1 MKITLTQSQFVH
13 EFNKIRPNHF
23 SRQGLECLFD
33 FFEELDYDS
42 ETETEFDP
50 IAICCEWAEY
60 DSIEEFWDEYDKDDY
75 EDIEAIQDMT
85 QVIGLFHGAFI
96 ILQF

>member
-1 MKITLTQSQFVH
+1 MKITLTQSQLVH

-75 EDIEAIQDMT
+75 EDIEAIQEMT
-85 QVIGLFHGAFI
+85 QVIELSHGALLI
-96 ILQF
+96 

>member
-1 MKITLTQSQFVH
+1 MKITLTQSEFVH

-33 FFEELDYDS
+33 FFEELDEGS

-50 IAICCEWAEY
+50 IAICCEWLEY

-85 QVIGLFHGAFI
+85 QVIELSHGAFI

>member
-1 MKITLTQSQFVH
+1 MKLTLTQTQYVNK
-13 EFNKIRPNHF
+13 FNKIRPNHF
-23 SRQGLECLFD
+23 SNEGLRCLFD
-33 FFEELDYDS
+33 YFEELDES
-42 ETETEFDP
+42 TETETEFDP
-50 IAICCEWAEY
+50 IATCCEWAEY

-85 QVIGLFHGAFI
+85 EVIELSHGAFI

>member
-1 MKITLTQSQFVH
+1 MKITLTQSEFINK
-13 EFNKIRPNHF
+13 FNKIRPNHF
-23 SRQGLECLFD
+23 SYHGLQCLFD
-33 FFEELDYDS
+33 YFEELDDS
-42 ETETEFDP
+42 TETETEFDP

-75 EDIEAIQDMT
+75 PDVEAIQYMT
-85 QVIGLFHGAFI
+85 QVIELELGAFI

>member
-33 FFEELDYDS
+33 FFEELDENL

-50 IAICCEWAEY
+50 IAICCEWLEY

-85 QVIGLFHGAFI
+85 QVIDLSHGAFI

>member
-1 MKITLTQSQFVH
+1 MKITLTQS
-13 EFNKIRPNHF
+13 EFINRFQKIRPNNF
-23 SRQGLECLFD
+23 SNHGLQCLFD
-33 FFEELDYDS
+33 FFEEIDEAS

-75 EDIEAIQDMT
+75 PDIEAIQENT
-85 QVIGLFHGAFI
+85 QVIDLSLGAFI

>member
-33 FFEELDYDS
+33 FFEELDENL

-50 IAICCEWAEY
+50 IAICCEWLEY

-85 QVIGLFHGAFI
+85 QVIELSHGAFI